1 MSHIFDLRRKETI
14 FSFQYYI
21 LVWLRILS
29 ISQNPYENY
38 KCGSSSCKVDI
49 HRVWCLWQS

>member
-1 MSHIFDLRRKETI
+1 MSQIFDLRRKETI
-14 FSFQYYI
+14 FSLQYYI

-38 KCGSSSCKVDI
+38 KC
-49 HRVWCLWQS
+49 